1 MILCLQMPQVLRW
14 KSRSSLNQEPPR
26 HPSSTTQSPQ
36 LPPELWEIVASYLRY
51 DELWDVR
58 SLNSTLLTLAMK
70 ARYGVV
76 SVQPD
81 YRASPSLHCYLKRLR
96 DPYVH
101 HLAHTLVVSSGA
113 QYRFRYWNRHLYPWI
128 AIPALKY
135 EGTSSHYMHSVWRMC
150 TANVTHLTL
159 QIALTLPAL
168 SHIIY
173 IDPCIKLAKLKSARV
188 EFRPQVPLPQA
199 KKGRYTSAARRIVA
213 LLPDTLEELTLGG
226 CMDQA
231 ENFPCLRILRCEEFL
246 KLSDPPSAQ
255 TSVIA
260 MFEILHLKGNGLNIR
275 DLELNGGI
283 RELLVD
289 QDAITA
295 IEHGVAANLRR
306 IDLGRCPYYR
316 RGFDQRK
323 DDLLA
328 GLHQLAGIQELAIQ
342 VDELNPEVLARLTLS
357 LPLDGL
363 QLLHL
368 AILDRVV
375 EGSPSVFELTS
386 KFPVAL
392 PLEWP
397 RWKVRFKGI
406 GKELSDV
413 DLDGMA
419 PIDLLNEKWIWQ
431 DVVQAYIRCLD

>member
-1 MILCLQMPQVLRW
+1 
-14 KSRSSLNQEPPR
+14 
-26 HPSSTTQSPQ
+26 
-36 LPPELWEIVASYLRY
+36 
-51 DELWDVR
+51 
-58 SLNSTLLTLAMK
+58 
-70 ARYGVV
+70 
-76 SVQPD
+76 
-81 YRASPSLHCYLKRLR
+81 
-96 DPYVH
+96 
-101 HLAHTLVVSSGA
+101 
-113 QYRFRYWNRHLYPWI
+113 
-128 AIPALKY
+128 
-135 EGTSSHYMHSVWRMC
+135 MC

-226 CMDQA
+226 CMDQGLPILEA

-260 MFEILHLKGNGLNIR
+260 MFVSAHNPTLEILHLKGNGLNIR

-289 QDAITA
+289 QDAIRSMKWKSFLSA